1 MFLYR
6 NYHRKRIDFWLH
18 QGAVPLTTPLSHFRV
33 SDFRLDIA
41 LIAPYSKVLGINIV
55 QVSHKYLQKIN
66 VCYGLDLVSS

>member
-1 MFLYR
+1 M
-6 NYHRKRIDFWLH
+6 
-18 QGAVPLTTPLSHFRV
+18 PLTTPLSHFRV